1 MESIKEKIDKKDN
14 KIKIYIIVMP
24 YNVKFA
30 AKFYSGQSNINII
43 NFVKEQMNKMKIR
56 FDPGRIEIKEKNAIL
71 LPEYTIGDFLEN
83 ESEVVVYSEDY
94 GLVHRIIPGDGAE
107 TRIFLQK
114 ASLLYEKNIG
124 KKRNRD
130 DKKNNNNNQ
139 NNKNNNKIQDKNKEK
154 NININKTPSKE
165 KNTKNKENLNKKI
178 KMIKKMKMKIIM
190 MKMKIKKL
198 KVILIK
204 KIKILKKKKKKVKMK
219 ILI

>member
-56 FDPGRIEIKEKNAIL
+56 FEPGRIEIKEKNAIL

-94 GLVHRIIPGDGAE
+94 GLVHRVIPGDGAE

-130 DKKNNNNNQ
+130 DKKNTQKATAAAAATFNESTWC
-139 NNKNNNKIQDKNKEK
+139 DMGMR
-154 NININKTPSKE
+154 T
-165 KNTKNKENLNKKI
+165 T
-178 KMIKKMKMKIIM
+178 
-190 MKMKIKKL
+190 
-198 KVILIK
+198 
-204 KIKILKKKKKKVKMK
+204 
-219 ILI
+219 

>member
-1 MESIKEKIDKKDN
+1 MELIKDKIDKKDK

-124 KKRNRD
+124 KKRNREE
-130 DKKNNNNNQ
+130 KKNNNNNE
-139 NNKNNNKIQDKNKEK
+139 NNKNNYKTQDKNKEK
-154 NININKTPSKE
+154 NINNNKTPSK
-165 KNTKNKENLNKKI
+165 
-178 KMIKKMKMKIIM
+178 
-190 MKMKIKKL
+190 
-198 KVILIK
+198 
-204 KIKILKKKKKKVKMK
+204 
-219 ILI
+219 

>member
-165 KNTKNKENLNKKI
+165 KNTKNKENFNKKN
-178 KMIKKMKMKIIM
+178 KNDKKDENEDYNDENEN
-190 MKMKIKKL
+190 
-198 KVILIK
+198 
-204 KIKILKKKKKKVKMK
+204 KKVKSNTDK
-219 ILI
+219 KK